1 MDLGLQG
8 KIAIVTGGS
17 QGIGQA
23 VAAGLVREGS
33 CVTICA
39 RDGARLERAAKEID
53 ETGHAVLAVPGD
65 MGNPIDIARV
75 VDATIRRFGGV
86 DILVNNA
93 GRSRTGHFP
102 EVDEAGLQASVDV
115 KLFGFMR
122 MARAV
127 LPHMRRRGAGRII
140 NMVGGAGKQP
150 NAWMIG
156 SATINGALLSF
167 TKALSEELGQDN
179 ILVNAVLPGYID
191 TPQWH
196 WLKHDL
202 AKDMNLPPDEAMKVI
217 CHNTALRRFGSA
229 EEIANV
235 IIFLA
240 SARASYVTGVAIQVD
255 GGRIK
260 SAV

>member
-8 KIAIVTGGS
+8 KVAIVTGGS
-17 QGIGQA
+17 QGIGKA
-23 VAAGLVREGS
+23 VAAGLVREGARA
-33 CVTICA
+33 TICA
-39 RDGARLERAAKEID
+39 RDKATLERAASEID
-53 ETGHAVLAVPGD
+53 ETGQAVLAVPAD
-65 MGNPIDIARV
+65 MANPADIARV
-75 VDATIRRFGGV
+75 VGETVRRFGGV

-102 EVDEAGLQASVDV
+102 DVDEAGLQASVDV
-115 KLFGFMR
+115 KVFGFMR

-140 NMVGGAGKQP
+140 NIVGGAGKQP
-150 NAWMIG
+150 NAWMMG

-167 TKALSEELGQDN
+167 TKVLSEELGQDN

-191 TPQWH
+191 TPQWD
-196 WLKHDL
+196 WLKQDL
-202 AKDMNLPPDEAMKVI
+202 AKEMHLPPDEAMRAI
-217 CHNTALRRFGSA
+217 CRNTALRRFGSA

>member
-1 MDLGLQG
+1 MDLGLVG
-8 KIAIVTGGS
+8 KVAIVTGGS
-17 QGIGQA
+17 QGIGKA
-23 VAAGLVREGS
+23 VAAGLVRERARA
-33 CVTICA
+33 TICA
-39 RDGARLERAAKEID
+39 RDKATLERAAKEID
-53 ETGHAVLAVPGD
+53 ETGQAVLAVPGD
-65 MGNPIDIARV
+65 MGNPEDIAKV
-75 VDATIRRFGGV
+75 VDETVRRFGGV

-102 EVDEAGLQASVDV
+102 DVDEAGLQASVDV
-115 KLFGFMR
+115 KVFGFMR

-140 NMVGGAGKQP
+140 NIVGGAGKQP
-150 NAWMIG
+150 NAWMMG

-179 ILVNAVLPGYID
+179 ILVNAVLPGYIE
-191 TPQWH
+191 TPQWD

-202 AKDMNLPPDEAMKVI
+202 AREMNQPPDEAMRAI
-217 CHNTALRRFGSA
+217 CRNTALRRFGSA

-235 IIFLA
+235 ILFLA

>member
-1 MDLGLQG
+1 MDLGLEG

-17 QGIGQA
+17 KGICKA
-23 VAAGLVREGS
+23 VAAGLVREGAQA
-33 CVTICA
+33 TICA
-39 RDGARLERAAKEID
+39 RDKANLERAAQEID
-53 ETGHAVLAVPGD
+53 ETGQAVLAVPGD
-65 MGNPIDIARV
+65 MGNPADVARV
-75 VDATIRRFGGV
+75 VDDTVRRFGGV

-93 GRSRTGHFP
+93 GRSRTGHLL
-102 EVDEAGLQASVDV
+102 EVDEGGLQASVDV
-115 KLFGFMR
+115 KIFGFMR

-127 LPHMRRRGAGRII
+127 VAHMRRRGAGRII
-140 NMVGGAGKQP
+140 NIVGGAGKQP
-150 NAWMIG
+150 NAWMMG

-167 TKALSEELGQDN
+167 TKALSEELGPDN

-191 TPQWH
+191 TPQWD

-202 AKDMNLPPDEAMKVI
+202 AKEMKLPPEEAMRAI
-217 CHNTALRRFGSA
+217 CRNTALRRFGSA

-235 IIFLA
+235 IVFLA
-240 SARASYVTGVAIQVD
+240 SARASYVTGVALQVD